1 MKNTS
6 KLAAT
11 LAEKLPINKETAT
24 WLVQISKGKSS
35 DDFRPELLER
45 LPHFE
50 LMTCGRCVS
59 PDMKVNLE
67 TLGWTEGQW
76 CNTVDTAMR
85 ILTTNGVMKPDTDPD
100 AEALLAGLED
110 L

>member
-24 WLVQISKGKSS
+24 WLVKVSKGKSS
-35 DDFRPELLER
+35 NDFRPELLER

-50 LMTCGRCVS
+50 LMTRGRCVS

-67 TLGWTEGQW
+67 ILGWTEGVW
-76 CNTVDTAMR
+76 CNAVDTAMR
-85 ILTTNGVMKPDTDPD
+85 ILEANGVMKPDTDAD

>member
-11 LAEKLPINKETAT
+11 LAEKLPISKETAT

-50 LMTCGRCVS
+50 LMTRGRCVS
-59 PDMKVNLE
+59 VNMKENLE
-67 TLGWTEGQW
+67 TLGWTEGAW
-76 CNTVDTAMR
+76 CNAVDTAMR
-85 ILTTNGVMKPDTDPD
+85 ILTSNGVMKLDANPD

>member
-11 LAEKLPINKETAT
+11 LVEKLPISKETAT
-24 WLVQISKGKSS
+24 WLIQVSKGESS

-50 LMTCGRCVS
+50 LMTRGRCVS
-59 PDMKVNLE
+59 VNMKENLE
-67 TLGWTEGQW
+67 ILGWTEGAW
-76 CNTVDTAMR
+76 RDAVDTAMR
-85 ILTTNGVMKPDTDPD
+85 ILTSNGVMKHDPDFD

-110 L
+110 I